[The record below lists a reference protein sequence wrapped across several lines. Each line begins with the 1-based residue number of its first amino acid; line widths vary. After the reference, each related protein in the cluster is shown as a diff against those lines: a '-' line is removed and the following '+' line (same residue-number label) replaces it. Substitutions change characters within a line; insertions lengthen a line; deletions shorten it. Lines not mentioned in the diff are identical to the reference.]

1 MTREAERTKAREL
14 GKVFEEEWERISP
27 ILEKIPP
34 EEVTQ
39 SIREDR
45 DGR

>member
-1 MTREAERTKAREL
+1 MKEVMRKTKAREQDEEL
-14 GKVFEEEWERISP
+14 EGKWEEIKP

-45 DGR
+45 ESR

>member
-1 MTREAERTKAREL
+1 MKEDDKRVKEREL
-14 GKVFEEEWERISP
+14 EKEWKRVRP

-34 EEVTQ
+34 EEVAR

-45 DGR
+45 DSR